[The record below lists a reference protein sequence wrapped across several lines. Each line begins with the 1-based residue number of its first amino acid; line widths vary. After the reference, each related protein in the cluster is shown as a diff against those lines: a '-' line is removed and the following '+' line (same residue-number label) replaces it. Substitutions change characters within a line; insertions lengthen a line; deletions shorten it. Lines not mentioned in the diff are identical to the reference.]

1 MSVNAN
7 TTLLR
12 LLLSVIEL
20 TSEAEGSDI
29 GVCGRHG
36 NRAEDTVPFASGEDP
51 HIISLSFFQL
61 RAAVFSD
68 RGAGCYIIAKHT
80 DMGKENS
87 KGRDNCYRAVYALG
101 PRHRL

>member
-7 TTLLR
+7 ATLMR

-36 NRAEDTVPFASGEDP
+36 NRAEDTVPFASGDDP
-51 HIISLSFFQL
+51 HIIGLAFFQL
-61 RAAVFSD
+61 RTAVLRD
-68 RGAGCYIIAKHT
+68 RGAG
-80 DMGKENS
+80 GS
-87 KGRDNCYRAVYALG
+87 VL
-101 PRHRL
+101 RHRFRY